1 MLGAWVDGRVASSI
15 GLDDRGLH
23 YGDGLFET
31 IAASAGRPRFLA
43 GHLAR
48 LARGCAALSIPMPD
62 EARLRAEV
70 AQAAALAPHVI
81 VKLIVTRGAA
91 RARGYAIEGGE
102 APRRIV
108 IAYAWLEGPDHAA
121 APARVA
127 RAERPVARPPAALA
141 GVKHLNR
148 LEQVLA
154 LTEARRRALDE
165 VLLCTDD
172 DRIVGGS
179 MTNLFL
185 VTGGELV
192 TPPAA
197 SCLVAGVMRGEV
209 LRAAARLGLA
219 VAERAIS
226 VADLSRVEGA
236 WLTNAR
242 VGLWPIGAIA
252 DRSLAVHAWHSP
264 LQRQVRQAALGV
276 QDA

>member
-1 MLGAWVDGRVASSI
+1 MLAAWVDGRLATTI
-15 GLDDRGLH
+15 GIDDRGLH

-43 GHLAR
+43 AHLAR

-91 RARGYAIEGGE
+91 LARGYAIAGGE
-102 APRRIV
+102 AARRIL
-108 IAYAWLEGPDHAA
+108 IAYAWEEGPDHAA

-127 RAERPVARPPAALA
+127 RAERPVARQSALA
-141 GVKHLNR
+141 GIKHLNR

-154 LTEARRRALDE
+154 LTGARRRGLDE

-172 DRIVGGS
+172 ERIVGGS

-197 SCLVAGVMRGEV
+197 SCVVAGVMRAAV

-219 VAERAIS
+219 CSERELT
-226 VADLSRVEGA
+226 VADLSRAEAA
-236 WLTNAR
+236 WLSNAR
-242 VGLWPIGAIA
+242 VGLWPVGVIV
-252 DRSLAVHAWHSP
+252 DRGLEVHAWHAP
-264 LQRQVRQAALGV
+264 LRAQIRQAAV
-276 QDA
+276 AVDDA